1 MRVPNTLLLATVTF
15 ITVSGTSVAMMR
27 ESNHPL
33 TLEAWTVSGYRGLL
47 TPGMRVD
54 AVFWA
59 ARGPDD
65 GVEVTRR
72 MLLVLQNVKV
82 LASVGSGAE
91 MGRHPQITTL
101 LLTDDQVN
109 AVKGLQ
115 PSVLE
120 LIVKIGTHGKTLI
133 DRRSSQQPPLHSQ
146 AINKGREPNDSYA
159 GTSDGEKSEDR
170 VWSIV
175 RSPRQ
180 DMLGDLGQHMALPI
194 LILIIIA
201 CMAEELHI
209 MKRRRTRTRIS
220 DRSDI

>member
-1 MRVPNTLLLATVTF
+1 MRVPNTLFLATVTF

-27 ESNHPL
+27 KSNHPL

-59 ARGPDD
+59 KGPDD
-65 GVEVTRR
+65 GVEVPRR
-72 MLLVLQNVKV
+72 MLLVLQNVEV
-82 LASVGSGAE
+82 LASVGGGAE
-91 MGRHPQITTL
+91 TGRHPQIATL

-115 PSVLE
+115 SFVLE
-120 LIVKIGTHGKTLI
+120 LIVKISENHGETAI
-133 DRRSSQQPPLHSQ
+133 DRRGSHPPPRHSP

-159 GTSDGEKSEDR
+159 GTPDGDKSEDR
-170 VWSIV
+170 VWSAV
-175 RSPRQ
+175 GSSRRE
-180 DMLGDLGQHMALPI
+180 MLGNLGQYMALPI

-201 CMAEELHI
+201 CMAEEFHI
-209 MKRRRTRTRIS
+209 MKRGRPRRRICG
-220 DRSDI
+220 RSDI